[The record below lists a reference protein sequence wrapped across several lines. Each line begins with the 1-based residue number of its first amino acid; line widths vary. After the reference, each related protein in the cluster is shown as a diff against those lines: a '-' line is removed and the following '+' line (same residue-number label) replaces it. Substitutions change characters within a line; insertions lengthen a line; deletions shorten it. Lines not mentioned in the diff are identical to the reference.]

1 MVVNGH
7 IEILQTQYITLN
19 NFSILQGEHNM
30 SFTRHVG
37 KHGDRK
43 VAVIFREVPGEPHM
57 CLVTYTET
65 INKNIH
71 DALIRCIES
80 DIGQN
85 SENLADALNRSYTQD
100 GRPILQVLHIEGQ
113 LKKVNT
119 EMILMTPAPNTRIK
133 LNELNK
139 ILDEMKLGE
148 DAVKR
153 MAELDQSRGL
163 QDPADVARRMRGPQ
177 STSPVVGSDDLLG
190 DTTLANNL
198 RQQAQK
204 MSTEAKGLMA
214 EADRLLKEAAQMDPT
229 SAVKETV
236 KSTKSKKAAVVTE
249 AVIPTK
255 RKYTKKVTNVA

>member
-1 MVVNGH
+1 
-7 IEILQTQYITLN
+7 
-19 NFSILQGEHNM
+19 M

-71 DALIRCIES
+71 DSLIRCIES
-80 DIGQN
+80 DIGQS

-100 GRPILQVLHIEGQ
+100 GRPILQVLHAESQ

-119 EMILMTPAPNTRIK
+119 EVIVMTPAPNTRIK

-163 QDPADVARRMRGPQ
+163 QDPADVARRMRGQ
-177 STSPVVGSDDLLG
+177 KGQSPVVASSGDALG
-190 DTTLANNL
+190 DASLAKQ
-198 RQQAQK
+198 RIEQAQK
-204 MSTEAKGLMA
+204 MEREAKGLLA
-214 EADRLLKEAAQMDPT
+214 EAQRLTTEAQTLDP
-229 SAVKETV
+229 SLAPKA
-236 KSTKSKKAAVVTE
+236 TKAKTKKAEVITE
-249 AVIPTK
+249 VAAPAK